1 MTVLYVPWKVIESY
15 WSEEGYENRPGGAL
29 FRRSL
34 MNDKITTVILP
45 DFLARAYRI
54 FTRSILSK
62 KVPDEVH
69 FLSNIK
75 EWEHYEYSMAK
86 IEQTILEEFE
96 GITLAATSLSMEG
109 IEGEI
114 KYMQVAQRY
123 ATTHLLFTG
132 LYYLFDRILQREL
145 SEEEAAENED
155 LERQKLKKI
164 LRNLALEKQDA
175 VGAKN
180 PIASRK
186 LREYQGKVEF
196 KPSGLRSEDY
206 VVTKI
211 CLPSMVHGFVMSR
224 LTVTS
229 LSSLLAYSIAWEG
242 CRGKG
247 KWFDE
252 STKKWLRDRELP
264 TFEDAISRVAHEL
277 QQVMEVDL
285 MVDEIIDHET
295 LKQHLRYY
303 LRTYHSREPFTFSLH
318 LPEYVRRY
326 DLAEVFGDQAF
337 NEVLRALRELQREG
351 VIEERERR
359 CWVFRGE

>member
-1 MTVLYVPWKVIESY
+1 MTVLYVPWKVIECY
-15 WSEEGYENRPGGAL
+15 LTEEGYEYRPGGAL

-34 MNDKITTVILP
+34 MNDKITTVTLP

-54 FTRSILSK
+54 FTRNILSK
-62 KVPDEVH
+62 KVPDEVR
-69 FLSNIK
+69 FLPNIK
-75 EWEHYEYSMAK
+75 EWKRYEYSMVK
-86 IEQTILEEFE
+86 IEQTLLEEFE
-96 GITLAATSLSMEG
+96 GATSATPSLSIED

-123 ATTHLLFTG
+123 VTTHLLLTG
-132 LYYLFDRILQREL
+132 LYYLLDRILQRE
-145 SEEEAAENED
+145 SEEEGTEDED

-164 LRNLALEKQDA
+164 LENLTLEKQDA
-175 VGAKN
+175 AGVKN
-180 PIASRK
+180 PISSRK
-186 LREYQGKVEF
+186 LREYQRKVEF
-196 KPSGLRSEDY
+196 KPNGLKSEDY
-206 VVTKI
+206 VITKI
-211 CLPSMVHGFVMSR
+211 CLPSMVHGFVTSR

-264 TFEDAISRVAHEL
+264 AFEDAISRVAHDL
-277 QQVMEVDL
+277 QQVIEVDL
-285 MVDEIIDHET
+285 MVDEITNYET
-295 LKQHLRYY
+295 LKQHLCYY
-303 LRTYHSREPFTFSLH
+303 LRVYHGREPFTFNLH

-337 NEVLRALRELQREG
+337 TEVLRALRELQREG
-351 VIEERERR
+351 VIEEQERR

>member
-1 MTVLYVPWKVIESY
+1 MTVLYVPWKVIKSY
-15 WSEEGYENRPGGAL
+15 WEEESNVPTGTL

-34 MNDKITTVILP
+34 INDKITTVILP

-62 KVPDEVH
+62 KVPDEVR
-69 FLSNIK
+69 FLPDIK

-86 IEQTILEEFE
+86 IEQTLLEEFE

-114 KYMQVAQRY
+114 NYMQVAQRY
-123 ATTHLLFTG
+123 VTTHLLLTG

-145 SEEEAAENED
+145 EGVEEENED
-155 LERQKLKKI
+155 LERQKLKRI
-164 LRNLALEKQDA
+164 LRNLSLEKQDA
-175 VGAKN
+175 VGARN
-180 PIASRK
+180 PISSRK
-186 LREYQGKVEF
+186 LRKYQGKVEF
-196 KPSGLRSEDY
+196 KPSDLSSEDY

-211 CLPSMVHGFVMSR
+211 CLPSMVHGFVTSR

-252 STKKWLRDRELP
+252 HTKRWLRDRELP
-264 TFEDAISRVAHEL
+264 AFEDAISRVAHDL

-285 MVDEIIDHET
+285 MVDEITDYET
-295 LKQHLRYY
+295 LKQHLCYY
-303 LRTYHSREPFTFSLH
+303 LRTYHSREPFTFTLH

-326 DLAEVFGDQAF
+326 DLVEVFGDQAYS
-337 NEVLRALRELQREG
+337 EVLRALRELQRSGE
-351 VIEERERR
+351 IEERESR